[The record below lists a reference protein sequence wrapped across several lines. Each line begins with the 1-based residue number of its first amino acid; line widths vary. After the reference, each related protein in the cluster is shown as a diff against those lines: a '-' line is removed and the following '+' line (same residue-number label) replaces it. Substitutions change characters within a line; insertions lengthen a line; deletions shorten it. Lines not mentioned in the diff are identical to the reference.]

1 MVRDPLVWLGEDDP
15 WKSTDMAREEDP
27 ELSDIREFF
36 DSGVMDIDHHYKT
49 QRLIDL
55 AADDETKALLIRVSD
70 SSGLSLDFSNSIS
83 LWRRMKPATAV
94 SSGNRGK
101 FDVRLPAMRVPVGAR
116 RRSERRNGT
125 WFSRT

>member
-49 QRLIDL
+49 QRIIDL

-70 SSGLSLDFSNSIS
+70 SSGPLAEPYKLGMWLRRIS
-83 LWRRMKPATAV
+83 GRPVDGMRLMAVAGDKKRPKWRLTNMPAKA
-94 SSGNRGK
+94 
-101 FDVRLPAMRVPVGAR
+101 A
-116 RRSERRNGT
+116 
-125 WFSRT
+125 